1 VRATVTDL
9 EETTPLEDRLSEEWR
24 QTIQL
29 VVLVY
34 ALDNLLR
41 EGSRAARGAVRQ
53 FQATGMVGFTVGKSV
68 FTEENANVRLGEDL
82 AAELRSRLPA
92 RVIEL
97 VESASGVGTLIAT
110 LVGIARRE

>member
-1 VRATVTDL
+1 
-9 EETTPLEDRLSEEWR
+9 
-24 QTIQL
+24 
-29 VVLVY
+29 
-34 ALDNLLR
+34 
-41 EGSRAARGAVRQ
+41 
-53 FQATGMVGFTVGKSV
+53 MVGFTVGKSV